1 MNLVTT
7 LRELWR
13 LRRSVAIIATVAIL
27 AGLFVLFRPGLPPQ
41 SRQYAVGVSTAQI
54 LVDTP
59 SSQVVDVSPKGSDL
73 LGLQAN
79 LLASLMVDGTIRAD
93 IAQRAGI
100 PASKLVGVTSAV
112 TEPSAT
118 GPAPVSAPSGANA
131 YVLNTQILTDAAG
144 DNLPIIQL
152 SAQAPTAAAAN
163 RLANAAIA
171 GLSAYVST
179 RAAAERIPDSDRL
192 QITGLNATPGTTDD
206 RGPTGTVAAIIMFV
220 VFFLGC
226 CFLLGGQ
233 GLVRAWR
240 AAAASERQDAL
251 EAENPAPAPAPR
263 EDAAVSLVTPLESH
277 DGDVAFPA
285 VTDTESDVTMWLDAR
300 AELFGSR

>member
-1 MNLVTT
+1 MNVVTT

-13 LRRSVAIIATVAIL
+13 LRRWVAIIAAVAVM
-27 AGLFVLFRPGLPPQ
+27 AGGLVLLRPGLPPQ
-41 SRQYAVGVSTAQI
+41 SRQYQVGVSTAQI

-79 LLASLMVDGTIRAD
+79 LLASLMVDGTIRTD
-93 IAQRAGI
+93 IAQRAGV

-118 GPAPVSAPSGANA
+118 GPTPVSAPSGPNA

-171 GLSAYVST
+171 GLSAYVNT

-192 QITGLNATPGTTDD
+192 QITGLNASPGTTDQ
-206 RGPTGTVAAIIMFV
+206 RGPTATVAAV
-220 VFFLGC
+220 VVLVVLMLGC
-226 CFLLGGQ
+226 GFLLGGFA
-233 GLVRAWR
+233 LVRGWH
-240 AAAASERQDAL
+240 AAAASEKLAAEEPEPASAPQQDLGVALISPLEPRDDDAL
-251 EAENPAPAPAPR
+251 LAA
-263 EDAAVSLVTPLESH
+263 DA
-277 DGDVAFPA
+277 
-285 VTDTESDVTMWLDAR
+285 ESDDTVWLDRR